1 MHGAHHS
8 GTLPVARPCTA
19 RPGPARCYNVNM
31 RMRRHS
37 FITAC
42 WVTLAAMLL
51 AVMAP
56 TLAHAFAT
64 QARMVTITAEICSAM
79 GTTGMQ
85 EIVAEE
91 KSPASSH
98 QAHFEH
104 CPFCQAGSSPV
115 ALPSAPYVLPIL
127 AGAPPRPA
135 LFYRS
140 PAPLFAWT
148 AARPRGPP
156 LA

>member
-1 MHGAHHS
+1 MHIHEW
-8 GTLPVARPCTA
+8 PVARPT
-19 RPGPARCYNVNM
+19 RGRCYNFNM
-31 RMRRHS
+31 GMRRHS
-37 FITAC
+37 FIFAC

-56 TLAHAFAT
+56 TLAHAFAG
-64 QARMVTITAEICSAM
+64 QARSLTITAEICSAM
-79 GTTGMQ
+79 GTPGMQ
-85 EIVAEE
+85 RIVVEE

-115 ALPSAPYVLPIL
+115 ALPCAPYVLPIL
-127 AGAPPRPA
+127 AGTPPLPS

-140 PAPLFAWT
+140 PTPLFAWT
-148 AARPRGPP
+148 AAKPRGPP